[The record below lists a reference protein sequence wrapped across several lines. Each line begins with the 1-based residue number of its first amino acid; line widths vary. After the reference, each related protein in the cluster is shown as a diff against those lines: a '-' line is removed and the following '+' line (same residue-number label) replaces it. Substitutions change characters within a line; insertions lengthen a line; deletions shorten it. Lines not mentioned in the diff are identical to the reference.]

1 MKFKDLFQDLFVLV
15 LSITVFF
22 SSVNLAY
29 NLISHELLELP
40 PRNIDYYQCENSRY
54 SDEFAIILTPQ
65 EISECEERQFKR
77 ATERLET
84 DVKYEYAWS
93 LSALLIGLPI
103 LYYIKRK
110 N

>member
-15 LSITVFF
+15 LSVTVFF

-40 PRNIDYYQCENSRY
+40 PRNVDYYQCENSRY
-54 SDEFAIILTPQ
+54 PDENTRILTPQ
-65 EISECEERQFKR
+65 EISECEEREFKQ
-77 ATERLET
+77 ASERLET
-84 DVKYEYAWS
+84 DVKYEYAWA
-93 LSALLIGLPI
+93 LSALLIGLPV
-103 LYYIKRK
+103 LFYIKRK